1 MVSEISP
8 TSSRKIVPP
17 SASSSRPGFA
27 LAAPMFG
34 ALLDHGHPQG
44 VFFGAAL
51 LLMMGV
57 ASASLVGLRT
67 ARGRA
72 AAALA

>member
-1 MVSEISP
+1 
-8 TSSRKIVPP
+8 
-17 SASSSRPGFA
+17 
-27 LAAPMFG
+27 
-34 ALLDHGHPQG
+34 

-67 ARGRA
+67 ARGGA
-72 AAALA
+72 AAVLA